1 MLVLDAGRPLG
12 EGFLSASV
20 DHVLGTLEDKLAPR
34 HTLVEL
40 GECDEKR
47 AIVEDGGAGISINVI
62 LERKVEEEGGARYL
76 DVVSAEQDIQVLW
89 RATLERDGDVD
100 CGGGFHPGVASWL
113 DRHGCVVFPT
123 VCEAQVEVWLRG
135 GASPII
141 FKFEKNGS
149 YLSTAIPKG
158 GAFVCNPNFSMKFAT
173 RVDLETAA
181 EIAAREERRAKR
193 SKLGA
198 HLLQRLQ
205 HKHKKEAYSKA
216 TIGRAIT
223 AYLDAN
229 PSCFEVDLRKLDFIV
244 DRISLTLEDFV
255 EKRAATS
262 GTSSAASSTTRGGDS
277 VASLLC
283 DDPSTT
289 NNNTDSKDDIDEA
302 KWSEINPW
310 VKMSLAKTV
319 EAEQAEKAACE
330 RKAAKRE
337 TMAANLNAQVAKK
350 KLSEET
356 KRKED
361 KAFVAVQQR
370 ELEEWHVQAAA
381 QRKIEEASMR
391 QAAETIKNQI
401 AGQEERKRA
410 EQELVRARERG
421 EIEEMKRK
429 LQLEEDRQRQLKEDE
444 KRAWDKIKEENKL
457 KLLERERRKEEE
469 AALDAKLM
477 ADMKA
482 RLDREE
488 AERAQAL
495 ADRLRRN
502 EEFVQKLKE
511 AEQYQQGEDKRIEEE
526 RAVLREMEA
535 REQREREKERRKKED
550 QKKRQE
556 SIIETNRR
564 MAENKKQALLELE
577 REEENYADKCRRE
590 AETLLQEE
598 QEKQARRDRL
608 KKLNSTLLT
617 RQIEEQQKAGEFL
630 DMNGVECSINKEQ
643 VGRIENNTEMKRRIL
658 EMVTSNTLD
667 NIVGV
672 EGSPAVVLS
681 ED

>member
-1 MLVLDAGRPLG
+1 MKI
-12 EGFLSASV
+12 SA
-20 DHVLGTLEDKLAPR
+20 A
-34 HTLVEL
+34 
-40 GECDEKR
+40 
-47 AIVEDGGAGISINVI
+47 
-62 LERKVEEEGGARYL
+62 
-76 DVVSAEQDIQVLW
+76 
-89 RATLERDGDVD
+89 
-100 CGGGFHPGVASWL
+100 
-113 DRHGCVVFPT
+113 
-123 VCEAQVEVWLRG
+123 
-135 GASPII
+135 
-141 FKFEKNGS
+141 
-149 YLSTAIPKG
+149 
-158 GAFVCNPNFSMKFAT
+158 

-181 EIAAREERRAKR
+181 EIAAREDRRAKR

-205 HKHKKEAYSKA
+205 NKHKNACSKA
-216 TIGRAIT
+216 SIGRAIT

-229 PSCFEVDLRKLDFIV
+229 PSACEADLRKLDFIV
-244 DRISLTLEDFV
+244 DRISLTLGDFV

-262 GTSSAASSTTRGGDS
+262 GSAASSTTRGDS

-283 DDPSTT
+283 DDPSATANST
-289 NNNTDSKDDIDEA
+289 ADGNDDANDIDEA

-337 TMAANLNAQVAKK
+337 TMASNLNEQVEKK

-361 KAFVAVQQR
+361 EAFVAVQKR
-370 ELEEWHVQAAA
+370 ELEEWHVQAEA
-381 QRKIEEASMR
+381 QRKLEEANMR

-401 AGQEERKRA
+401 AEQEERKRV
-410 EQELVRARERG
+410 EQELVRARERE

-429 LQLEEDRQRQLKEDE
+429 LQLEEDTQRQLKEDE
-444 KRAWDKIKEENKL
+444 KLAWDKIKEENQL
-457 KLLERERRKEEE
+457 KLLERERQKEEE

-488 AERAQAL
+488 AERAKAL

-535 REQREREKERRKKED
+535 REQREREKERRKKEE
-550 QKKRQE
+550 QKRRQE

-564 MAENKKQALLELE
+564 MAETKKQALLEME
-577 REEENYADKCRRE
+577 REEENYAAKCRRE
-590 AETLLQEE
+590 AEALLQEE
-598 QEKQARRDRL
+598 REKQQRRDRL
-608 KKLNSTLLT
+608 KKQNSTLLKK
-617 RQIEEQQKAGEFL
+617 QIEEQQKAEAVL
-630 DMNGVECSINKEQ
+630 MSDMNAVECSINKEQ
-643 VGRIENNTEMKRRIL
+643 VGRLENNTEMKRRIL
-658 EMVTSNTLD
+658 EMVTSNTSAPD
-667 NIVGV
+667 NATIGV
-672 EGSPAVVLS
+672 EGSSAVVLS
-681 ED
+681 EE

>member
-1 MLVLDAGRPLG
+1 MKNR
-12 EGFLSASV
+12 
-20 DHVLGTLEDKLAPR
+20 
-34 HTLVEL
+34 
-40 GECDEKR
+40 
-47 AIVEDGGAGISINVI
+47 IS
-62 LERKVEEEGGARYL
+62 
-76 DVVSAEQDIQVLW
+76 
-89 RATLERDGDVD
+89 ATL
-100 CGGGFHPGVASWL
+100 
-113 DRHGCVVFPT
+113 
-123 VCEAQVEVWLRG
+123 
-135 GASPII
+135 
-141 FKFEKNGS
+141 
-149 YLSTAIPKG
+149 
-158 GAFVCNPNFSMKFAT
+158 
-173 RVDLETAA
+173 DLETAA

-229 PSCFEVDLRKLDFIV
+229 PSSYEADLRKLDFIV

-262 GTSSAASSTTRGGDS
+262 GSTASSTTRGDS

-289 NNNTDSKDDIDEA
+289 ANSTADGKDDIDEA

-330 RKAAKRE
+330 RKVAKRE
-337 TMAANLNAQVAKK
+337 TMASNLNEQVEKK

-361 KAFVAVQQR
+361 EAFVKGQQR
-370 ELEEWHVQAAA
+370 ELEEWHVQAEA
-381 QRKIEEASMR
+381 QRKVEEASMR
-391 QAAETIKNQI
+391 QAAETIKNQL
-401 AGQEERKRA
+401 ADQEERKRV
-410 EQELVRARERG
+410 EQELVRARERE
-421 EIEEMKRK
+421 EIEEMRRK
-429 LQLEEDRQRQLKEDE
+429 LQLEEDRQRRLKEEE

-511 AEQYQQGEDKRIEEE
+511 AEQYQQGVDKRIEEE

-564 MAENKKQALLELE
+564 MAENKKQALLEME

-590 AETLLQEE
+590 AEALLQEE
-598 QEKQARRDRL
+598 REKQARRDRL
-608 KKLNSTLLT
+608 KKQNSTLLT
-617 RQIEEQQKAGEFL
+617 QQIEEQQKAEAVL
-630 DMNGVECSINKEQ
+630 MSDMNGVECSLNKEQ
-643 VGRIENNTEMKRRIL
+643 VGRIEKSREIKRRIL
-658 EMVTSNTLD
+658 EMVTGNAPDNT
-667 NIVGV
+667 IGA
-672 EGSPAVVLS
+672 EGSVLS
-681 ED
+681 EE